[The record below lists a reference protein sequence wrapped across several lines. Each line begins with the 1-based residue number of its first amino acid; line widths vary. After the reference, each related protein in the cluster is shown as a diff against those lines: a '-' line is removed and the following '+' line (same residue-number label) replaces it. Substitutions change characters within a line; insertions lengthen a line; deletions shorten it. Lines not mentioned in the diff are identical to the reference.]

1 MGTTLKRAT
10 PPAASTNAPAPNSF
24 DYFYYRFKRA
34 KCEKTLDIMYEG
46 AVEKASVLPD
56 TATRNSALI
65 NIERALDRC
74 QQDFDT
80 TTHGIARKAAHAIKE
95 SEQSSKPYDPIEEMA
110 KMLATV
116 Q

>member
-1 MGTTLKRAT
+1 MKRAIPPVT
-10 PPAASTNAPAPNSF
+10 PTNSPATHSF
-24 DYFYYRFKRA
+24 DYYYFRFKRA
-34 KCEKTLDIMYEG
+34 KCENTLDIMYEG

-56 TATRNSALI
+56 TATRNTALI

-95 SEQSSKPYDPIEEMA
+95 SAQSSKPYDPIEEMA
-110 KMLATV
+110 KMLATM